1 MFQRRRAAMF
11 FMIVGMMMQAAQ
23 PGSGALCEV
32 GRAALVDLPSTNAK
46 NEYVETDPK
55 RSGLMKLCPQLRQ
68 SLPNGYVAVNDDARA
83 RASQHYPTSAPPP
96 PWAGIYSVD
105 APVMAADGQS
115 ATVAIS
121 WECSGPCGSD
131 TVSRYIRTAKGWRR
145 EGSPRILRMY

>member
-1 MFQRRRAAMF
+1 MF
-11 FMIVGMMMQAAQ
+11 FMILGMMMQAAQ

-46 NEYVETDPK
+46 NEYVETNPK

-83 RASQHYPTSAPPP
+83 RAGQHYPTSAPPP

-105 APVMAADGQS
+105 VPVMAADGQS

>member
-1 MFQRRRAAMF
+1 MF

>member
-1 MFQRRRAAMF
+1 MF
-11 FMIVGMMMQAAQ
+11 FMILGMMMQAAQ